1 MCFEWNFIFQNM
13 QNYNHLFSRPQ
24 ETPETI
30 LEKLEKQ
37 EEELKL
43 KETSTNLIQAI
54 KDKKAEKHRVKQ
66 EKIDA
71 RAKRE
76 SDRKKARREE
86 YEAKRNARKKE
97 FASNKKENDE
107 MSEDRSEEYEKKKEQ
122 RPPKEEKYQK
132 YGSCATVWKFDK
144 FTATQILREI
154 NFEESSSSKS
164 AFLQFQRL

>member
-1 MCFEWNFIFQNM
+1 MIF
-13 QNYNHLFSRPQ
+13 RPQ

-30 LEKLEKQ
+30 LERLEKQ

-66 EKIDA
+66 DKIDA

-76 SDRKKARREE
+76 ADRKKARREE

-107 MSEDRSEEYEKKKEQ
+107 VSEDRSEEYEKKKE

-132 YGSCATVWKFDK
+132 YGSSVKSCKSPLMF
-144 FTATQILREI
+144 RE
-154 NFEESSSSKS
+154 NV
-164 AFLQFQRL
+164 AFCYR